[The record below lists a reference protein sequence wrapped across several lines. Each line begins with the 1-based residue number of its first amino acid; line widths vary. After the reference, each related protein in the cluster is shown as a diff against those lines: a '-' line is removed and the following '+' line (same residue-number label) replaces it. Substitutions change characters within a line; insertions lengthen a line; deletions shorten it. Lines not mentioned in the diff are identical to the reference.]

1 MDLSDIQG
9 LVFHPYK
16 RLPYAAYVLLR
27 FREHREAAV
36 QAWLAELIKTQ
47 SIDTATP
54 KESGPPGRAGVRL
67 NIAFT
72 YTGLVALGLDNN
84 DLSTFPL
91 AFSEGLGGTWTNGEP
106 DHRSRALG
114 DLGDAAPEHWKWG
127 RKDESVD
134 ALLLIF
140 ATELTSLLHEIRRW
154 TNEAVDKGAI
164 RAGSTTELFGMLPVG
179 DGPVREPFGFIDGI
193 SQPVL
198 KGAKG
203 LLGSQDKQPPNH
215 ALDDG
220 EILLG
225 HLDGERQIAASPS
238 VDKSRDPGH
247 MLPVASDDP
256 ERRDIGFNGTYL
268 VFRQMEQHVE
278 RFNEACTR
286 AANATDIP
294 VDRFKALLVG
304 RWQDGSPLAKCPIAH
319 DPEQAS
325 APSGND
331 FDYRSD
337 PDGERCPIGAH
348 IRRANPRD
356 SLGEHPEESLRV
368 TNRHRILRR
377 GRPYEDGGTRG
388 LHFICL
394 NASIERQFEFIQQNW
409 LNDSTFGGLDGEDD
423 PVVGQ
428 RLDRAASGAV
438 TLPPPADSRWRRR
451 VGVPGLSRFVTV
463 KGGAYFF
470 LPSLTSLRFLAG
482 LPPGK
487 RRHRTWSQKPER
499 LYGHERV
506 RFLFLVR
513 FQILLVV
520 VLVLGPWAASGKSA
534 LATITRPMFTV
545 ANLRDMLIV
554 SALASLAAS
563 LAMLAY
569 RVTALH
575 AGARFGVNASPSD
588 VLTWRRVLRW
598 QAVSMPIVGMTLWL
612 SVEDAIAV
620 GRNGELAWQ
629 LVRFGMAAFAGYAVA
644 FLLVLVAEI
653 ARTLTVRPE
662 NADNAML
669 LPPLR
674 ALDRF
679 MKRSR
684 SKLQRLGTGRWTS
697 KVVRFFEGIARFVQT
712 AVARWPSER
721 GAGYIDSE
729 TGWILPGHITAAVLV
744 AVITVIYLA
753 GWPVLWPPSSLQL
766 PPLAYLLFVVMMLGS
781 AAAGAAFFLDGFR
794 VPLLSALVASLVGA
808 ILVGGTDHEFIV
820 LERNLSEAP
829 TVSETISV
837 ADQYRAAGSAVD
849 PIVIVAAGGGGA
861 HQAAWTTRV
870 LTGLTTLWGTR
881 FSGNLRL
888 ISAVSAG
895 TVGATHYVLQFQN
908 GPPDGQTTEG
918 EENKLENVVKAAK
931 AAATADVWW
940 GITYPDLTRTLWPI
954 GGLIPATLDRGRAL
968 ELAWCHAM
976 SLHEKCNQPT
986 MGDWRA
992 RVAQGRQPAVAF
1004 NAMVVETGQRAVLAT
1019 YGVRTNAATKDLDW
1033 ITGDKDLSVITAARL
1048 AATFPYVTPVA
1059 RPSNGAQSVHLIDG
1073 GYWDNHA
1080 VVTVLEWLLEAEI
1093 NGRPVLV
1100 IKIPPPPEPEAP
1112 STNRAWPWQTIA
1124 PLQAGISMRTDAQRT
1139 RNELEQKLFDKGQKG
1154 IVWAEF
1160 PYRDSD
1166 TASDTLL
1173 SWHLSRRERC
1183 DIDRV
1188 WNKVYGQAANEVRT
1202 GQLPATA
1209 NAISTIASVLNQ
1221 PLPWIPPSNAEC
1233 VQ

>member
-1 MDLSDIQG
+1 MNLSDIQG

-16 RLPYAAYVLLR
+16 RLPHGAYVMLR
-27 FREHREAAV
+27 FRDHREDAA
-36 QAWLAELIKTQ
+36 QAWLAELLNTQ

-72 YTGLVALGLDNN
+72 YTGLVALGLHKDA
-84 DLSTFPL
+84 LSTFPL
-91 AFSEGLGGTWTNGEP
+91 AFKEGLGATWKNGEP

-114 DLGDAAPEHWKWG
+114 DVGEAAPEHWKWG
-127 RKDESVD
+127 REDERVD
-134 ALLLIF
+134 AVLLIF
-140 ATELTSLLHEIRRW
+140 ATELVTLIHEVRRW

-164 RAGSTTELFGMLPVG
+164 RAGSSTELFGMLPIG
-179 DGPVREPFGFIDGI
+179 DGPVREPFGFVDGI

-203 LLGSQDKQPPNH
+203 LLGSQDKQPPSH

-225 HLDGERQIAASPS
+225 HVDGDRQIAATPS
-238 VDKSRDPGH
+238 VDKAHDRDH
-247 MLPVASDDP
+247 VLPVAFDDP
-256 ERRDIGFNGTYL
+256 ERRDIGYNGTYL
-268 VFRQMEQHVE
+268 VFRQLEQDVKG
-278 RFNEACTR
+278 FNDACTK
-286 AANATDIP
+286 AANATNIP
-294 VDRFKALLVG
+294 LDRFKALLVG
-304 RWQDGSPLAKCPIAH
+304 RWQDGSPVAKCPIAH

-337 PDGERCPIGAH
+337 PNGERCPIGAH

-356 SLGEHPEESLRV
+356 SLGEHAEESLRV

-394 NASIERQFEFIQQNW
+394 NASIDRQFEFIQQNW
-409 LNDSTFGGLDGEDD
+409 LNDNTFGGLDGEDD
-423 PVVGQ
+423 PIVGQ

-438 TLPPPADSRWRRR
+438 TLPPPADSRWRNRID
-451 VGVPGLSRFVTV
+451 GLSRFVTV

-470 LPSLTSLRFLAG
+470 LPSLTALRFLAG
-482 LPPGK
+482 LPAARP
-487 RRHRTWSQKPER
+487 RYPTWTQKPER

-513 FQILLVV
+513 FQILLIA

-545 ANLRDMLIV
+545 GSLRDMLIV
-554 SALASLAAS
+554 SAQASLAAS
-563 LAMLAY
+563 MAMVAY

-575 AGARFGVNASPSD
+575 AGARFGVNSPSSD
-588 VLTWRRVLRW
+588 VLTWKRVLRW

-612 SVEDAIAV
+612 SVEDAIAG
-620 GRNGELAWQ
+620 GRNGELTWQ
-629 LVRFGMAAFAGYAVA
+629 LLTFGIAAFGGYAAA
-644 FLLVLVAEI
+644 FLLVLAAEI
-653 ARTLTVRPE
+653 ARTVTVRPE

-684 SKLQRLGTGRWTS
+684 SKLQQFGTGRWTS
-697 KVVRFFEGIARFVQT
+697 NVVRFFEGIARFVQT

-721 GAGYIDSE
+721 GAGYIDSD

-744 AVITVIYLA
+744 AVITVIYLI
-753 GWPVLWPPSSLQL
+753 GWPVLWPPSALQL
-766 PPLAYLLFVVMMLGS
+766 PPLAYLLFVVTMLGT
-781 AAAGAAFFLDGFR
+781 AAAGAAFFLDRFR
-794 VPLLSALVASLVGA
+794 VPLLTALVASLVGA

-820 LERNLSEAP
+820 LERKLSEAP
-829 TVSETISV
+829 TVAQTISV

-849 PIVIVAAGGGGA
+849 PIIIVAAGGGGA

-918 EENKLENVVKAAK
+918 DENNLENAMKAAK

-940 GITYPDLTRTLWPI
+940 GITYPDLTRTLWPL

-976 SLHEKCNQPT
+976 NLHEKCNQPT

-1019 YGVRTNAATKDLDW
+1019 YGVRTNEATKDLAW

-1080 VVTVLEWLLEAEI
+1080 VVTILEWLLEAEI
-1093 NGRPVLV
+1093 NGRPVLI
-1100 IKIPPPPEPEAP
+1100 IKIPPPPEPQTE

-1139 RNELEQKLFDKGQKG
+1139 RNDLEQKLFDKGHAG

-1160 PYRDSD
+1160 PYQNGDAS
-1166 TASDTLL
+1166 SDTLL

-1183 DIDRV
+1183 GIDSV
-1188 WNKVYGQAANEVRT
+1188 WNETYGRAANGAET
-1202 GQLPATA
+1202 DGTI
-1209 NAISTIASVLNQ
+1209 AIKTVASVLNQ
-1221 PLPWIPPSNAEC
+1221 KPSRWIPPSNPEC
-1233 VQ
+1233 PK